1 MKREGDPVGF
11 QQAIR
16 TCLSKYADF
25 NGRASRAEFWWFFL
39 FTVLVQFVLVIP
51 LIVIVVILA
60 ALGDS
65 SAGGAVF
72 GILMVLWY
80 IVMFAVAI
88 ALFIPLLAAGARRLH
103 DWGQTAWLLLLYF
116 VPCGNIALIVMWAL
130 DGTPSE
136 NAYGPKPAQ

>member
-1 MKREGDPVGF
+1 MKGLAVGF
-11 QQAIR
+11 QQSVR
-16 TCLSKYADF
+16 TCLSNYANF

-39 FTVLVQFVLVIP
+39 FTVLVSFVLFIP
-51 LIVIVVILA
+51 LFIIIALVA
-60 ALGDS
+60 AMGDS
-65 SAGGAVF
+65 STGAGIMAVF
-72 GILMVLWY
+72 LVLWY
-80 IVMFAVAI
+80 IVMFAVTI

-130 DGTPSE
+130 DGTPGD